1 MSIYLMDTSA
11 VCKRYFVNEIGADVV
26 DDLFNDNASTRHLIN
41 LAIPETLNAFY
52 RLHREGHLTDA
63 ERDVFI
69 SSFYDDIT
77 NGNLQVYSVRDDH
90 IFKVEPIIRALQ
102 AMRVMKKR
110 PGPVDALLVVC
121 ALDFDLTDLI
131 LVNSDV
137 DLNTLAQQFGIT
149 TLDPQNP

>member
-1 MSIYLMDTSA
+1 MDTSA

-69 SSFYDDIT
+69 ASFYDDIT

-90 IFKVEPIIRALQ
+90 ILKVEPISRALQ
-102 AMRVMKKR
+102 AMRVTKKR